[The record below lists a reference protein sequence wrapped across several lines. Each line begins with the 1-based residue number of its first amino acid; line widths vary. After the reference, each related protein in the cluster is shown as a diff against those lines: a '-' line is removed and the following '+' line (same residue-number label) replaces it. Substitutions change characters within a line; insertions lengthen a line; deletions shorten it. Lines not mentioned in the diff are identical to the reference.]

1 MVSHSLAIIISLYAF
16 QISFPPS
23 AGPALIPLIWEVTG
37 LFSLVVLVISL
48 SLVKYMSG
56 VGLMFSQLERRKM
69 WRTVLVAVL
78 FILAIFLPVI
88 VGLLRNQL
96 GEYFPL
102 LYNLSWLLN
111 LGLAIFGAA
120 KGVFGVFREVIES
133 IIGRDN
139 LAQAIAVV
147 FIILSI
153 LVVPQMI
160 PYGSIITKLA
170 STLGILTAT
179 KYRSK

>member
-1 MVSHSLAIIISLYAF
+1 
-16 QISFPPS
+16 
-23 AGPALIPLIWEVTG
+23 
-37 LFSLVVLVISL
+37 
-48 SLVKYMSG
+48 
-56 VGLMFSQLERRKM
+56 
-69 WRTVLVAVL
+69 
-78 FILAIFLPVI
+78 
-88 VGLLRNQL
+88 
-96 GEYFPL
+96 
-102 LYNLSWLLN
+102 
-111 LGLAIFGAA
+111 